1 MTCNDVVGVENG
13 AGSGRCC
20 SGQCLCLLDR
30 VRSVQVFLLKND
42 SLLVLDLKVCS
53 VLVLNKKGPSP
64 ILAANSLNCC
74 NLYLV

>member
-30 VRSVQVFLLKND
+30 VRSVLVFIKKRFPSSFRFK
-42 SLLVLDLKVCS
+42 SLFSACFK
-53 VLVLNKKGPSP
+53 
-64 ILAANSLNCC
+64 
-74 NLYLV
+74 